1 MKEIKANIVQIT
13 LSAPKTYLQ
22 LKVAHS
28 ARNKWLISMEWKVAK
43 LMDVFLYISEQRIHM
58 QSTQT
63 PGTEYS
69 KLKSKIS
76 EKTRKIVKKLEDLNK
91 SWK

>member
-1 MKEIKANIVQIT
+1 
-13 LSAPKTYLQ
+13 
-22 LKVAHS
+22 
-28 ARNKWLISMEWKVAK
+28 
-43 LMDVFLYISEQRIHM
+43 MDVFLYISEQRIHI

-76 EKTRKIVKKLEDLNK
+76 KKTRKIVKKLEDLNK
-91 SWK
+91 S